1 MTEQAQHPVR
11 GDQEPQV
18 SARVLTVPNAISL
31 MRLLLVPVFAVLIA
45 RGQDGW
51 AVVVLGVSG
60 ASDWLDGVLARRL
73 GQVTRLGQLLDPA
86 ADRLFIAVTLVG
98 LVWRGVVPLWL
109 LVVILAREV
118 VLGVMLL
125 VLGRAGFPP
134 PQVHLAGKAG
144 TFALLYAFPLLL
156 LASWDSWVG
165 TVAEVAGWA
174 FALWG
179 VGLYWFA
186 GALYL
191 LQARRLLR
199 GRDAPAGQ
207 PGDERSPA
215 PVSGDPTSEARP

>member
-1 MTEQAQHPVR
+1 VAEQVR
-11 GDQEPQV
+11 HQDQGRDLRP
-18 SARVLTVPNAISL
+18 STRVLTWPNLISAV
-31 MRLLLVPVFAVLIA
+31 RLLLVPVFGVLIA
-45 RGQDGW
+45 SGQGGW
-51 AVVVLGVSG
+51 AVVVLAVSG

-125 VLGRAGFPP
+125 ALGRRGYPP
-134 PQVHLAGKAG
+134 PAVHLAGKAG

-156 LASWDSWVG
+156 LASWDSWLG
-165 TVAEVAGWA
+165 TVAEVVGWA

-179 VGLYWFA
+179 VGLYWLA

-191 LQARRLLR
+191 VQARALLR
-199 GRDAPAGQ
+199 
-207 PGDERSPA
+207 
-215 PVSGDPTSEARP
+215 EART

>member
-1 MTEQAQHPVR
+1 MTEQARQGTQDDREGGPTL
-11 GDQEPQV
+11 
-18 SARVLTVPNAISL
+18 STRVLTAPNAISFA
-31 MRLLLVPVFAVLIA
+31 RLLLVPVFGVLIA
-45 RGQDGW
+45 TGQDGW
-51 AVVVLGVSG
+51 AVVVLAVSG
-60 ASDWLDGVLARRL
+60 VSDWLDGVLARRL

-98 LVWRGVVPLWL
+98 LVWRGVVPMWL

-125 VLGRAGFPP
+125 VLGRAGLGP

-156 LASWDSWVG
+156 IASWDSWVG

-191 LQARRLLR
+191 RQARHRLR
-199 GRDAPAGQ
+199 
-207 PGDERSPA
+207 ERRA
-215 PVSGDPTSEARP
+215 HEAAA